1 MFSKIAQSKIV
12 SISKKIFKL
21 VCCWKNCKESE
32 IYCTYNNSG
41 QIFEQIVTVVY
52 LHVILFRVYEIDI
65 AGEQFWTNSKIYDGG
80 FFARRANKFW
90 FLTIFAKK
98 TLSQIFGMALS
109 MPLSYRDSVWYCNTY
124 NTRAISSSEIQAHY

>member
-1 MFSKIAQSKIV
+1 MFSKIVQSKIV

-21 VCCWKNCKESE
+21 VCRWKYCRESE

-65 AGEQFWTNSKIYDGG
+65 AGEQFGTNSKIYDGG
-80 FFARRANKFW
+80 FLPEER
-90 FLTIFAKK
+90 I
-98 TLSQIFGMALS
+98 SFGF
-109 MPLSYRDSVWYCNTY
+109 
-124 NTRAISSSEIQAHY
+124 